1 MTADNKE
8 VVKNSEIVWIATKPH
23 AVAPVL
29 REISSV
35 IQRDQLF
42 VSMAAGTTLR
52 SLAKVRSLSLYLSF
66 ATPPPPPS
74 LFLSPPHA
82 HVSVF
87 GGMYV
92 YLIYVVLPTLLTL
105 M

>member
-35 IQRDQLF
+35 IQRDHLF
-42 VSMAAGTTLR
+42 VSMAAGTILR

-66 ATPPPPPS
+66 APPLYFS
-74 LFLSPPHA
+74 LP
-82 HVSVF
+82 
-87 GGMYV
+87 
-92 YLIYVVLPTLLTL
+92 L
-105 M
+105 MHMWVCLGECMFI